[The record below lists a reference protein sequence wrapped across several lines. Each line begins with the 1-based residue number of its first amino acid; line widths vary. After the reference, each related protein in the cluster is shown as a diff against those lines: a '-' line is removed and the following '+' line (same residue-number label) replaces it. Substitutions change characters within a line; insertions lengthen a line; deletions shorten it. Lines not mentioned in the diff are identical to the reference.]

1 MPASTTPTPP
11 PPTTK
16 IPSTTK
22 IVLPSK
28 ISKSKSTIPPPL
40 RTQISTHLR
49 TTPALSH
56 LNRTLLLSLKRQ
68 NWAHHVRTI
77 ARELLVSGRCTTY
90 PEVMAVVVGAAT
102 QSLRDSDPDKEAK
115 EQKKKRK
122 RVEEGD
128 ISDDEFD
135 SDGERVEDGIV
146 NGGMRKKKMVER
158 LLGELREEGVHVD
171 IGIPR
176 AVVEEGVNIV
186 KGALRE
192 VVVFEDV

>member
-1 MPASTTPTPP
+1 
-11 PPTTK
+11 
-16 IPSTTK
+16 
-22 IVLPSK
+22 
-28 ISKSKSTIPPPL
+28 
-40 RTQISTHLR
+40 
-49 TTPALSH
+49 
-56 LNRTLLLSLKRQ
+56 
-68 NWAHHVRTI
+68 
-77 ARELLVSGRCTTY
+77 
-90 PEVMAVVVGAAT
+90 MAVVVGAAT